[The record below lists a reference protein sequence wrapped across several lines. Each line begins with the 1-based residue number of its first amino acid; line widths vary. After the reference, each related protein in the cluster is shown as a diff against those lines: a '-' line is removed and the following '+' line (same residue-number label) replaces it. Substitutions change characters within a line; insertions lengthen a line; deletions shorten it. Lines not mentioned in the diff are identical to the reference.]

1 MRWERLFNELEA
13 QSGDLEMAERDALVD
28 ELRDGEWAETSWRS
42 LLGGS
47 VVVEVLGVGRV
58 AGDCVLVNDHV
69 LQLRS
74 ERTEHVVSSNAV
86 VAVVSSERRA
96 DPTSTVSAALG
107 WGHIFRALR
116 DAGEPVR
123 LHAIDGSTFD
133 GTVDVVGADFVRM
146 REESGRL
153 QTVTVAAVAV
163 VSGRT

>member
-13 QSGDLEMAERDALVD
+13 QSGDLEMQQRDALVD

-47 VVVEVLGVGRV
+47 VVVDVHGIGRIT
-58 AGDCVLVNDHV
+58 GECVLINEHV

-74 ERTEHVVSSNAV
+74 ERTEHVISSSAV
-86 VAVVSSERRA
+86 VAVISSERRA
-96 DPTSTVSAALG
+96 DPASTVSAALG
-107 WGHIFRALR
+107 WGHILRALR

-133 GTVDVVGADFVRM
+133 GTVDVVGADFVRI
-146 REESGRL
+146 REESGRH
-153 QTVTVAAVAV
+153 QTVTLAAVAV